1 MKNLKC
7 ILVDDEPRNLD
18 LLTSYIEKY
27 CTHTDIVGAFSEK
40 KAALEY
46 LEDQA
51 NLSEL
56 DIIFL
61 DMVLD
66 EGTGFDILDHID
78 YSDIHIVICTAP

>member
-18 LLTSYIEKY
+18 LLTYYIEKY

-46 LEDQA
+46 LED
-51 NLSEL
+51 
-56 DIIFL
+56 
-61 DMVLD
+61 
-66 EGTGFDILDHID
+66 
-78 YSDIHIVICTAP
+78 